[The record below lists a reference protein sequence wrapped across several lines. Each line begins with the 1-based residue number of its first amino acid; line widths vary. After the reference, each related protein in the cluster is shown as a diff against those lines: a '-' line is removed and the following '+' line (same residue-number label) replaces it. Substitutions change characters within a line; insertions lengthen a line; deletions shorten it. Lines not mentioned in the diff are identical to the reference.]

1 MISTYR
7 VRELFRLALFE
18 CDDINDAA
26 FPHLSINKKERKA
39 LGNVSKITRQAFRR
53 LMIFVARVYYAH
65 FVAEQLDHPA
75 SNPGTF
81 SFETYPVLEKMFV
94 CIEAHMSEVVK
105 SNSKSP
111 AKEKNLVDV
120 AFTLQTQLNG
130 LEKTSATLE
139 KGLKNAR
146 ATCTVLLQKL
156 KHSERGKAK
165 AKANMS
171 SERDAN
177 FLAEVLAAV
186 KETGKWKRKKRKK
199 NKKHKKHR
207 SS

>member
-1 MISTYR
+1 
-7 VRELFRLALFE
+7 LFE

-65 FVAEQLDHPA
+65 FVAEQLDHSA
-75 SNPGTF
+75 NNPGTF
-81 SFETYPVLEKMFV
+81 SFETYPVLKNMFL
-94 CIEAHMSEVVK
+94 CIEAHMSEVAK
-105 SNSKSP
+105 SNSKLP

-120 AFTLQTQLNG
+120 VLGLQTQISG

-139 KGLKNAR
+139 KTSATLGYGLKNAR
-146 ATCTVLLQKL
+146 ATCTGLLKKL
-156 KHSERGKAK
+156 KNSERGKAK
-165 AKANMS
+165 ANVKSS
-171 SERDAN
+171 SEHNA

-186 KETGKWKRKKRKK
+186 KETGKRKRKRHKKKKR
-199 NKKHKKHR
+199 HKKHR